1 MPPMSRPTKKPV
13 EPEPSASPTVAV
25 VVPWRPDPHRERLWS
40 FLRPRWDALG
50 YEVVEGSCPVDGSW
64 CKAVA
69 VADGIA
75 RTQADVIVVADADVW
90 CDGVPAAVNAVN
102 KGEAWA
108 IPHHL
113 VKRLTPAS
121 TDDTL
126 ATGDWPAVRNSFTYA
141 DRPYIGHPGGGI
153 VVLTR
158 AAWDTA
164 PLDPRF
170 SGWGQEDN
178 SWALALR
185 VLCGR
190 EWRGVEDLWHL
201 WHAPQPRMN
210 RTTGSSSGAML
221 YRRYWAARN
230 SVRNMT
236 ALVAEAR
243 PVEVSA

>member
-1 MPPMSRPTKKPV
+1 MPPKGKATKSV
-13 EPEPSASPTVAV
+13 EPKPAVSV
-25 VVPWRPDPHRERLWS
+25 VVPWRATPEREPLWS
-40 FLRPRWDALG
+40 FLRPRWEALG
-50 YEVVEGSCPVDGSW
+50 YEVVEGTCPDGGPW
-64 CKAVA
+64 CKGVA
-69 VADGIA
+69 VADGIE
-75 RTQADVIVVADADVW
+75 RSSCDSIVVADADVW
-90 CDGVPAAVNAVN
+90 CDGVPAAVNAVDR
-102 KGEAWA
+102 GEAQWA

-113 VKRLTPAS
+113 LKRLTSSA
-121 TDDTL
+121 TEETL
-126 ATGDWPAVRNSFTYA
+126 ASGAWPSVRTSHTYA

-158 AAWDTA
+158 SAWESA
-164 PLDPRF
+164 PIDPRF

-201 WHAPQPRMN
+201 WHAPQARMN
-210 RTTGSSSGAML
+210 RTTGSSAGAML

-243 PVEVSA
+243 PARVG